1 MRQLFILISLLLSLS
16 LPAHVLA
23 GEELQ
28 AITENAATGKMYERA
43 IEFFTEKI
51 PEAFEKQ
58 LNASQKYI
66 DVTTRIFSDKDIPLD
81 LAYLPLIESGFSPLS
96 VGRGDAVGL
105 WQLVK
110 GTAKRYGLRID
121 RYVDERKDP
130 VKSTYAAANYLRD
143 LYEMFGGWDVAL
155 AAYNAG
161 DGKIKHLL
169 SKDKGAGVRFPGM
182 VNHYLAKFMAAATV
196 AQDPESYGLTPSDDI
211 ADDGPGYSEI
221 ITDKSISLRAIAG
234 MCKTSVRTIKDL
246 NPALIADT
254 TPPYQY
260 VIRLPNP

>member
-1 MRQLFILISLLLSLS
+1 V
-16 LPAHVLA
+16 HVFA
-23 GEELQ
+23 AEELH
-28 AITENAATGKMYERA
+28 AITENATTGKMYERA
-43 IEFFTEKI
+43 LQFFTEKI
-51 PEAFEKQ
+51 PEAFEKR
-58 LNASQKYI
+58 LNESQKYL
-66 DVTTRIFSDKDIPLD
+66 DMTTRIFVDKDIPLD
-81 LAYLPLIESGFSPLS
+81 LAYLPLIESGFSPVS

-143 LYEMFGGWDVAL
+143 LYKMFGGWDLAL

-161 DGKIKHLL
+161 DGKIKRLL
-169 SKDKGAGVRFPGM
+169 GKYKDVRFPNM
-182 VNHYLAKFMAAATV
+182 LNNYLAKFMAAATV
-196 AQDPESYGLTPSDDI
+196 AQDPESYGLASPEDMT
-211 ADDGPGYSEI
+211 DDGPGYSEV

-234 MCKTSVRTIKDL
+234 MCNTTVHTLKEL
-246 NPALIADT
+246 NPALIANM

>member
-1 MRQLFILISLLLSLS
+1 MIRLFILISLLLSLS
-16 LPAHVLA
+16 LPAHVFA
-23 GEELQ
+23 GEELHS
-28 AITENAATGKMYERA
+28 ITENATTGKMYERA
-43 IEFFTEKI
+43 LQFFTEKI
-51 PEAFEKQ
+51 PEAFEKK
-58 LNASQKYI
+58 LSESQKYI
-66 DVTTRIFSDKDIPLD
+66 DVTTRIFIDKDIPLD

-96 VGRGDAVGL
+96 VGPGDAVGL

-130 VKSTYAAANYLRD
+130 VKSTYAAASYFRD
-143 LYEMFGGWDVAL
+143 LYQMFGGWDVAL

-169 SKDKGAGVRFPGM
+169 SKYKDVHFPDI
-182 VNHYLAKFMAAATV
+182 VNRYLAKFMAAATV
-196 AQDPESYGLTPSDDI
+196 AQDPESYGLTPSEDI
-211 ADDGPGYSEI
+211 MDDGPGYSEV

-234 MCKTSVRTIKDL
+234 MCNTTVRAIKEL
-246 NPALIADT
+246 NPALITNT

>member
-1 MRQLFILISLLLSLS
+1 MRRLFIFISLLLSLY
-16 LPAHVLA
+16 LPAHVFA
-23 GEELQ
+23 GEELNS
-28 AITENAATGKMYERA
+28 ITEDAVTGKMYERA
-43 IEFFTEKI
+43 VQFFTEKI

-58 LNASQKYI
+58 LSESQKYI

-96 VGRGDAVGL
+96 VGHGDAVGL

-121 RYVDERKDP
+121 HYVDERKDP

-143 LYEMFGGWDVAL
+143 LYEMFGGWDIAL

-169 SKDKGAGVRFPGM
+169 GKYKNVRFPGI
-182 VNHYLAKFMAAATV
+182 VNLYLAKFMAAATV
-196 AQDPESYGLTPSDDI
+196 AQDPESYGLTPPEEKT
-211 ADDGPGYSEI
+211 DDGPGYSEI
-221 ITDKSISLRAIAG
+221 ITDKSISLKAIAG
-234 MCKTSVRTIKDL
+234 MCNTTVRAIKEL
-246 NPALIADT
+246 NPALITNA
-254 TPPYQY
+254 TPPYRY

>member
-1 MRQLFILISLLLSLS
+1 MRRLFILVLLLLSLS
-16 LPAHVLA
+16 LSAHVFA
-23 GEELQ
+23 AEELH
-28 AITENAATGKMYERA
+28 AIKEKAATGKMYERA
-43 IEFFTEKI
+43 LQFFTEKI
-51 PEAFEKQ
+51 PEAFEKK
-58 LNASQKYI
+58 LSDSQKYI
-66 DVTTRIFSDKDIPLD
+66 DITTRIFIDKDIPPD

-143 LYEMFGGWDVAL
+143 LYEMFGGWDIAL

-161 DGKIKHLL
+161 DGKIRHLL
-169 SKDKGAGVRFPGM
+169 SKYKDVHFPGM
-182 VNHYLAKFMAAATV
+182 VNHYMAKFMAAATV
-196 AQDPESYGLTPSDDI
+196 AQDPESYGLAPYEDFT
-211 ADDGPGYSEI
+211 DDGPGYSEV

-234 MCKTSVRTIKDL
+234 LCNTTVSALKEL
-246 NPALIADT
+246 NPALIT
-254 TPPYQY
+254 NRTPPYQY

>member
-1 MRQLFILISLLLSLS
+1 MIRLFILMSLLLSLS
-16 LPAHVLA
+16 FPAHVFA
-23 GEELQ
+23 SEELH
-28 AITENAATGKMYERA
+28 AIKESAVTGKMYERA
-43 IEFFTEKI
+43 LQFFTEKI
-51 PEAFEKQ
+51 PEAFEKK
-58 LNASQKYI
+58 LSESQKYI
-66 DVTTRIFSDKDIPLD
+66 DVTTRIFIDKDMPLD

-143 LYEMFGGWDVAL
+143 LYEMFGDWDVAL

-169 SKDKGAGVRFPGM
+169 NKHKEVRFPGM

-196 AQDPESYGLTPSDDI
+196 AQDPESYGLAPYEDMTEDAPV
-211 ADDGPGYSEI
+211 YSEV
-221 ITDKSISLRAIAG
+221 ITDKSISLRAIAE
-234 MCKTSVRTIKDL
+234 MCNTTVRASKER
-246 NPALIADT
+246 NPALLAT
-254 TPPYQY
+254 MTPPYQY

>member
-1 MRQLFILISLLLSLS
+1 MRRLLILISLLLSLT
-16 LPAHVLA
+16 LPAHVFA
-23 GEELQ
+23 AEELQ
-28 AITENAATGKMYERA
+28 SIRENATTGKMYERA
-43 IEFFTEKI
+43 LQFFTEKI
-51 PEAFEKQ
+51 PEAFEKK
-58 LNASQKYI
+58 LSESRKYI

-81 LAYLPLIESGFSPLS
+81 LAYLPLIESGFSPVS

-130 VKSTYAAANYLRD
+130 VKSTYAAAGYLRD
-143 LYEMFGGWDVAL
+143 LYQMFGGWDLAL

-161 DGKIKHLL
+161 DGKIKQLL
-169 SKDKGAGVRFPGM
+169 SKYKDVHFPDI

-196 AQDPESYGLTPSDDI
+196 AQDPESYGLTPPEDMT
-211 ADDGPGYSEI
+211 DDGPGYSEV
-221 ITDKSISLRAIAG
+221 ITDKSISLRSIAEL
-234 MCKTSVRTIKDL
+234 CNTTVRTLKEL
-246 NPALIADT
+246 NPALIT
-254 TPPYQY
+254 NMTPPYQY

>member
-1 MRQLFILISLLLSLS
+1 MRRLFILISLLLYLS
-16 LPAHVLA
+16 SPANVFA
-23 GEELQ
+23 AEELH
-28 AITENAATGKMYERA
+28 AIIENASTGKMYERA
-43 IEFFTEKI
+43 LQFFTEKI
-51 PEAFEKQ
+51 PEAFEKK
-58 LNASQKYI
+58 LSESQKYI

-81 LAYLPLIESGFSPLS
+81 LAYLPLIESGFSPVS

-130 VKSTYAAANYLRD
+130 VKSTYAAASYFRD
-143 LYEMFGGWDVAL
+143 LYQMFGGWDVAL

-161 DGKIKHLL
+161 DGKIRRLL
-169 SKDKGAGVRFPGM
+169 SKYKELHLPGV
-182 VNHYLAKFMAAATV
+182 VNHYMAKFMAAATV
-196 AQDPESYGLTPSDDI
+196 ARDPESYGITPSEDMTDD
-211 ADDGPGYSEI
+211 APGYSEVM
-221 ITDKSISLRAIAG
+221 TDKSISLRAIAE
-234 MCKTSVRTIKDL
+234 MCNTTVRTIKEL
-246 NPALIADT
+246 NPALITNA